1 MKRDCLCVPASCST
15 PHSKASQAPSSVPHT
30 LTCAPTSFPLTLT
43 CKCQLA
49 HSSNQQLP
57 AHKPLNQALAHHPTY
72 DPTMADTEATLSKV
86 DSATQ
91 QPEVKAKRRP
101 SSMAADCYDILD
113 LRK

>member
-1 MKRDCLCVPASCST
+1 
-15 PHSKASQAPSSVPHT
+15 
-30 LTCAPTSFPLTLT
+30 
-43 CKCQLA
+43 
-49 HSSNQQLP
+49 
-57 AHKPLNQALAHHPTY
+57 
-72 DPTMADTEATLSKV
+72 MAETESTLSKV

>member
-1 MKRDCLCVPASCST
+1 MILTHSPVPKLPSHFTECDFTA
-15 PHSKASQAPSSVPHT
+15 HKALQ
-30 LTCAPTSFPLTLT
+30 
-43 CKCQLA
+43 QLL
-49 HSSNQQLP
+49 QLP
-57 AHKPLNQALAHHPTY
+57 AYNTLSQALAYFHTTVPI
-72 DPTMADTEATLSKV
+72 MAETEATLSKV

>member
-1 MKRDCLCVPASCST
+1 MPQL
-15 PHSKASQAPSSVPHT
+15 PSHFT
-30 LTCAPTSFPLTLT
+30 LTLSSPALS
-43 CKCQLA
+43 QLI
-49 HSSNQQLP
+49 QLRAYNLP
-57 AHKPLNQALAHHPTY
+57 NQALAYHNTTN
-72 DPTMADTEATLSKV
+72 PTMAETEATLSKV